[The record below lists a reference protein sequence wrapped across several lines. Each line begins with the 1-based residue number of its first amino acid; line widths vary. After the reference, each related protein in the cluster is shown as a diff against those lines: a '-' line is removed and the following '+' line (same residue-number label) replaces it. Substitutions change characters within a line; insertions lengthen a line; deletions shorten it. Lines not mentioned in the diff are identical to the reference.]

1 MKKREKSAAAAQ
13 NISSKLRCPLCHE
26 AVEVR
31 ELKSIVCINNHTFDL
46 AKQGYVNLLQKP
58 VNTQYDDALFEARQK
73 IICDAGLYTPI
84 HQKIAALIGHEL
96 SEDALL
102 FDAGSGEG
110 SHLEK
115 IMNEVND
122 KKLTGIGLDISKE
135 GVIMAAKNYETPV
148 WVVGDLANPPLADGS
163 CKFILNFLSPANYSE
178 FKRIL
183 TEDGMI
189 IKVIPGS
196 GYLKELRNELFS
208 HTGESEYENNDTFEL
223 MKKNVKVVKEEHITY
238 TKNLDGQSL
247 KHLISMTPLG
257 WHANTAQIEAF
268 TNAGDKEITIDM
280 HIVLAYKD
288 RSAEIF

>member
-1 MKKREKSAAAAQ
+1 MKKREKSAAAAYH
-13 NISSKLRCPLCHE
+13 ISSKLRCPLCHE
-26 AVEVR
+26 SVEVI
-31 ELKSIVCINNHTFDL
+31 ELKSIVCTNNHTFDF

-73 IICDAGLYTPI
+73 IICDAELYGPI
-84 HQKIAALIGHEL
+84 HQKIAALINIEL
-96 SEDALL
+96 TEDALL

-115 IMNEVND
+115 ILDEVND

-135 GVIMAAKNYETPV
+135 GVMMAAKNYETPI
-148 WVVGDLANPPLADGS
+148 WVVGDLANPPLADES
-163 CKFILNFLSPANYSE
+163 CQFILNFLSPANYSE

-183 TEDGMI
+183 TEDGII

-208 HTGESEYENNDTFEL
+208 NTDESEYENNDTLEL
-223 MKKNVKVVKEEHITY
+223 MKRNVNVLGEERITY

-257 WHANTAQIEAF
+257 WHADTEQFEAF
-268 TNAGDKEITIDM
+268 TNAEDKEITIDM
-280 HIVLAYKD
+280 HIVIAQ
-288 RSAEIF
+288 AE

>member
-1 MKKREKSAAAAQ
+1 MKKREKSAAAAYH
-13 NISSKLRCPLCHE
+13 ISSKLRCPLCHE
-26 AVEVR
+26 SVEVI
-31 ELKSIVCINNHTFDL
+31 ELKSIVCINNHTFDF

-73 IICDAGLYTPI
+73 IICDAELYGPI
-84 HQKIAALIGHEL
+84 HQKIAALINIEL
-96 SEDALL
+96 TEDALL

-115 IMNEVND
+115 ILDEVND

-135 GVIMAAKNYETPV
+135 GVMMAAKNYETPI
-148 WVVGDLANPPLADGS
+148 WVVGDLANPPLADES
-163 CKFILNFLSPANYSE
+163 CQFILNFLSPANYSE

-183 TEDGMI
+183 TEDGII

-208 HTGESEYENNDTFEL
+208 NTDESEYENNDTLEL
-223 MKKNVKVVKEEHITY
+223 MKRNVNVVSEERITY

-257 WHANTAQIEAF
+257 WHADAEQIEAF
-268 TNAGDKEITIDM
+268 TNAGNKEITIDM
-280 HIVLAYKD
+280 HIVIAH
-288 RSAEIF
+288 AE

>member
-1 MKKREKSAAAAQ
+1 MKKREKSAAAAYH
-13 NISSKLRCPLCHE
+13 ISSKLRCPLCHE
-26 AVEVR
+26 SVEVI
-31 ELKSIVCINNHTFDL
+31 ELKSIVCTNNHTFDF

-73 IICDAGLYTPI
+73 IICDAELYGPI
-84 HQKIAALIGHEL
+84 HQKIAALINIEL
-96 SEDALL
+96 TEDALL

-115 IMNEVND
+115 ILDEVND

-135 GVIMAAKNYETPV
+135 GVMMAAKNYETPI
-148 WVVGDLANPPLADGS
+148 WVVGDLANPPLADES
-163 CKFILNFLSPANYSE
+163 CQFILNFLSPANYSE

-183 TEDGMI
+183 TEDGII

-208 HTGESEYENNDTFEL
+208 NTDESEYENNDTLEL
-223 MKKNVKVVKEEHITY
+223 MKRNVNVVSEERITY

-257 WHANTAQIEAF
+257 WHADAEQIEAF
-268 TNAGDKEITIDM
+268 TNAEDKEITIDM
-280 HIVLAYKD
+280 HIVIAH
-288 RSAEIF
+288 AE

>member
-1 MKKREKSAAAAQ
+1 MKKREKSAAAAYH
-13 NISSKLRCPLCHE
+13 ISSKLRCPLCHE
-26 AVEVR
+26 SVEVI
-31 ELKSIVCINNHTFDL
+31 ELKSIVCINNHTFDF

-73 IICDAGLYTPI
+73 IICDAELYGPI
-84 HQKIAALIGHEL
+84 HQKIAALINIEL
-96 SEDALL
+96 TEDALL

-115 IMNEVND
+115 ILDEVND

-135 GVIMAAKNYETPV
+135 GVMMAAKNYETPI
-148 WVVGDLANPPLADGS
+148 WVVGDLANPPLADES
-163 CKFILNFLSPANYSE
+163 CQFILNFLSPANYSE

-183 TEDGMI
+183 TEDGII

-208 HTGESEYENNDTFEL
+208 NTDESEYENNDTLEL
-223 MKKNVKVVKEEHITY
+223 MKRNVNVVSEERITY

-257 WHANTAQIEAF
+257 WHADTEQFEAF
-268 TNAGDKEITIDM
+268 TNAEDKEITIDM
-280 HIVLAYKD
+280 HIVIAH
-288 RSAEIF
+288 AE

>member
-1 MKKREKSAAAAQ
+1 MKKREKSAAAAYH
-13 NISSKLRCPLCHE
+13 ISSKLRCPLCHE
-26 AVEVR
+26 SVEVI
-31 ELKSIVCINNHTFDL
+31 ELKSIVCINNHTFDF

-73 IICDAGLYTPI
+73 IICDAELYGPI
-84 HQKIAALIGHEL
+84 HQKIAALINNEL
-96 SEDALL
+96 TKDALL

-115 IMNEVND
+115 ILDEVND

-135 GVIMAAKNYETPV
+135 GVMMAAKNYETPI
-148 WVVGDLANPPLADGS
+148 WVVGDLANPPLADES
-163 CKFILNFLSPANYSE
+163 CQFILNFLSPANYSE

-183 TEDGMI
+183 TEDGII

-208 HTGESEYENNDTFEL
+208 NTDESEYENNDTLEL
-223 MKKNVKVVKEEHITY
+223 MKRNVNVVSEERITY

-257 WHANTAQIEAF
+257 WHADTEQFEAF
-268 TNAGDKEITIDM
+268 TNAEDKEITIDM
-280 HIVLAYKD
+280 HIVIAH
-288 RSAEIF
+288 AE

>member
-1 MKKREKSAAAAQ
+1 MKKREKSAAAAFH
-13 NISSKLRCPLCHE
+13 ISSKLRCPLCHE
-26 AVEVR
+26 SVEVI
-31 ELKSIVCINNHTFDL
+31 ELKSIVCTNNHTFDF

-73 IICDAGLYTPI
+73 IICDAELYGPI
-84 HQKIAALIGHEL
+84 HQKIAALINNEL
-96 SEDALL
+96 TKDALL

-115 IMNEVND
+115 ILDEVND

-135 GVIMAAKNYETPV
+135 GVMMAAKNYETPI
-148 WVVGDLANPPLADGS
+148 WVVGDLANPPLADES

-183 TEDGMI
+183 TEDGII

-208 HTGESEYENNDTFEL
+208 NTDESEYENNDTLEL
-223 MKKNVKVVKEEHITY
+223 MKRNVNILGEERITY

-257 WHANTAQIEAF
+257 WHADAEQIEAF
-268 TNAGDKEITIDM
+268 TNAEDKEITIDM
-280 HIVLAYKD
+280 HIVIAQ
-288 RSAEIF
+288 AE